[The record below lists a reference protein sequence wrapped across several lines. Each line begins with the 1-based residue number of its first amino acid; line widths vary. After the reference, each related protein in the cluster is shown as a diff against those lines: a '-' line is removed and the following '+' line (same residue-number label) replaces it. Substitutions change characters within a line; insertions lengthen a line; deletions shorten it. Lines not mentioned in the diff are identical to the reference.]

1 MKRILLAITLT
12 AVILLSLAGC
22 AQPDKN
28 LPQHRNTEVKVI
40 LDYVPN
46 TNHAGLYVARDMGYY
61 AKQGLAVEIIQP
73 SQTGAAQL
81 VAAGQGDFGVSYQEE
96 VTTARSEGIPLV
108 ALAAVIQHNSSG
120 FASPAAKNIMTP
132 KDFEGKTY
140 GGWGSPM
147 ETAVLKAL
155 MAKYNG
161 DFSKVNVINIGEADF
176 FTSVQKDVDFAWIFR
191 GWAGIEAELKGIKIN
206 YVDLSQEDPIFD
218 YYTPV
223 IICSEKQIAQNP
235 DLVKKFLT
243 ATSQGYQYSIAHPAE
258 TADLFVKAVPGSD
271 PELIKAS
278 MKFLAPRY
286 QDDAA
291 RWGEMDLKVWKRY
304 ADFMYNNQLMKKN
317 IDPAKAFTNEYLP
330 K

>member
-1 MKRILLAITLT
+1 
-12 AVILLSLAGC
+12 
-22 AQPDKN
+22 
-28 LPQHRNTEVKVI
+28 
-40 LDYVPN
+40 
-46 TNHAGLYVARDMGYY
+46 
-61 AKQGLAVEIIQP
+61 
-73 SQTGAAQL
+73 
-81 VAAGQGDFGVSYQEE
+81 VSYQEE

>member
-28 LPQHRNTEVKVI
+28 LPQHKNTEVKVI